1 MVHARVV
8 RPPFQG
14 ATLVSVDG
22 PHHIPGLI
30 KVATKGNF
38 VAVVAKKEWQ
48 AIQGAQALRV
58 KWRKPA
64 TAPFP
69 NGYEALYKYLETT
82 EPQAKQTAVNV
93 GNVDAALASAAKT
106 ITATY
111 QSAFQSH
118 ASMGPGCAVADVK
131 DGGAVVWFGGQK
143 PYRVRLAV
151 ADLLGIPS
159 SKVRVIFYP
168 GPGAYGSND
177 ADDVAAEA

>member
-64 TAPFP
+64 TAPLP
-69 NGYEALYKYLETT
+69 NGYEGLYKYPETT
-82 EPQAKQTAVNV
+82 GPQAEQTE
-93 GNVDAALASAAKT
+93 GN
-106 ITATY
+106 
-111 QSAFQSH
+111 
-118 ASMGPGCAVADVK
+118 
-131 DGGAVVWFGGQK
+131 DGNAH
-143 PYRVRLAV
+143 PPPA
-151 ADLLGIPS
+151 P
-159 SKVRVIFYP
+159 
-168 GPGAYGSND
+168 
-177 ADDVAAEA
+177 AAETIPPANPSA